1 MMLKRDIASQSEP
14 LKVPVVPILLISQ
27 GQMHH
32 AHSELRLRI
41 STVPADHFDFEG
53 RCCRVRSSESPC
65 IARTFR
71 HVVVP
76 LGWAGSVTPS
86 VHVMKTLV
94 RLRNYLLIA
103 AVTAVVVSIP
113 ISGRLKF
120 DQRIES
126 FFANDNPD
134 IRILQR
140 SRQDF
145 GGDEYV
151 VVAWTEDRLLNIDGE
166 YPRSLAAALEVDV
179 LHRVADDAAKRIR
192 DVTKELNQIPGVNAA
207 KTQQLPDLLDAALRL
222 KSNRRAVLR
231 LFEGTLI
238 GRDGRTT
245 SIVLE
250 LVPEA
255 ESRISRADT
264 LARIREVAESMP
276 ADVAVAGE
284 PVQVF
289 DMFRLV
295 EEDGQILFLVSL
307 VILSTVLVAMF
318 SSLRWLLAPVGL
330 LLGSM
335 AVTPAMVATF
345 SSLRWVLAPVGLVLG
360 SVVATRAILYL
371 VGAQLSMVSSMLNSL
386 VTVIGIATCMH
397 VIVHYREL
405 RRGLSLQIGESEQ
418 APDFPAVAQQ
428 TLSEMA
434 APIFWTCVTTAVGFG
449 SLLVSQITP
458 VRSFSVM
465 MCLATGVVLLG
476 CFCIFPATL
485 GSGSRLTPPA
495 SVPMERWLDRALQ
508 LTCRVVEQK
517 PRLTGLICVTLFAVA
532 LPGVF
537 RLTIETDFSK
547 NFKESSSI
555 IQSLR
560 FVESRLGGAGSWEV
574 SFDTPE
580 NLTDDFLNVI
590 KELTEELRELTTADD
605 SIRILS
611 LTDVSSLPPRFLGPV
626 KTLEKATRKQPR
638 LIESFY
644 NQKNRRMRIV
654 LRSAEQQPS
663 KNKVAQI
670 SKIRT
675 CVREFFTGRPELL
688 QTSQPAASG
697 MFVLLAELIQSLLTD
712 QLRAFIVAT
721 AGILACM
728 TLAFRSLRIGLIS
741 LLPNVFPV
749 AMVMGGL
756 GWIGMPVNIGTAM
769 ITSVSMGLT
778 VDSTIHYI
786 TAFERARRTNSIT
799 EALHIAHS
807 GAGRAV
813 VFASLALVAG
823 FMVLTASRFVPL
835 VYFGALLS
843 VSMIGGIFGDLVL
856 LPLLLRW
863 TTPVSSRD
871 IAAQVEIQQ
880 IN

>member
-1 MMLKRDIASQSEP
+1 
-14 LKVPVVPILLISQ
+14 
-27 GQMHH
+27 
-32 AHSELRLRI
+32 
-41 STVPADHFDFEG
+41 
-53 RCCRVRSSESPC
+53 
-65 IARTFR
+65 
-71 HVVVP
+71 
-76 LGWAGSVTPS
+76 
-86 VHVMKTLV
+86 MKTLIL
-94 RLRNYLLIA
+94 LRNYLLLA
-103 AVTAVVVSIP
+103 AVIAVLVSIP
-113 ISGRLKF
+113 ISGRLEF

-126 FFANDNPD
+126 FFADDNPD
-134 IRILQR
+134 IRILHR
-140 SRQDF
+140 SRLDF
-145 GGDEYV
+145 GGDEFV
-151 VVAWTEDRLLNIDGE
+151 VVAWTEDRLLSIGGP
-166 YPRSLAAALEVDV
+166 YPPSLAAALEIDV
-179 LHRVADDAAKRIR
+179 LHRVDSNAALRIR
-192 DVTKELNQIPGVNAA
+192 SITKQLNQIPGVNAE
-207 KTQQLPDLLDAALRL
+207 KTQQLPDLLDIAL
-222 KSNRRAVLR
+222 KFKPNRRAVLR

-238 GRDGRTT
+238 GRDARTT
-245 SIVLE
+245 GIVLE
-250 LVPEA
+250 LMPEA
-255 ESRISRADT
+255 EAGVSRAET
-264 LARIREVAESMP
+264 LARIRAVAKSMS

-307 VILSTVLVAMF
+307 AILSTVLVAM
-318 SSLRWLLAPVGL
+318 
-330 LLGSM
+330 
-335 AVTPAMVATF
+335 F

-360 SVVATRAILYL
+360 SVVVTRAILYL

-386 VTVIGIATCMH
+386 VTVIGIATSMH
-397 VIVHYREL
+397 VIVHYRDL
-405 RRGLSLQIGESEQ
+405 RRSFALRIGDSEQ
-418 APDFPAVAQQ
+418 PPDFPAVARQ

-476 CFCIFPATL
+476 CFFIFPATL
-485 GSGSRLTPPA
+485 GSGSRLKPPA
-495 SVPMERWLDRALQ
+495 SVPMERWLDRVLQ

-517 PRLTGLICVTLFAVA
+517 PRLTGLICVTLFAAA

-537 RLTIETDFSK
+537 RLTIETDFSR

-555 IQSLR
+555 VQSLR

-580 NLTDDFLNVI
+580 NLTDDFLNAI

-638 LIESFY
+638 LIESFH
-644 NQKNRRMRIV
+644 NQNNRRMRIV
-654 LRSAEQQPS
+654 LRSVEQQS
-663 KNKVAQI
+663 SENKIAQI
-670 SKIRT
+670 AKIRT
-675 CVREFFTGRPELL
+675 CVREFFAGRPEL
-688 QTSQPAASG
+688 SQATPPAASG
-697 MFVLLAELIQSLLTD
+697 LFVLLAEVIQSLLAD

-728 TLAFRSLRIGLIS
+728 TIAFRSIRIGVIS
-741 LLPNVFPV
+741 LLPNIFPV
-749 AMVMGGL
+749 AMVMGTL

-786 TAFERARRTNSIT
+786 TAFERARRKTSVT
-799 EALHIAHS
+799 AALQIAHA

-813 VFASLALVAG
+813 VFASLALIAG
-823 FMVLTASRFVPL
+823 FLVLTASRFVPL

-843 VSMIGGIFGDLVL
+843 LSMIGGIFGDLVL

-863 TTPVSSRD
+863 TTPVSSPD
-871 IAAQVEIQQ
+871 IDVPAKTPDVV
-880 IN
+880 

>member
-1 MMLKRDIASQSEP
+1 
-14 LKVPVVPILLISQ
+14 
-27 GQMHH
+27 
-32 AHSELRLRI
+32 
-41 STVPADHFDFEG
+41 
-53 RCCRVRSSESPC
+53 
-65 IARTFR
+65 
-71 HVVVP
+71 
-76 LGWAGSVTPS
+76 
-86 VHVMKTLV
+86 MKTLIL
-94 RLRNYLLIA
+94 LRNYLLLA
-103 AVTAVVVSIP
+103 AVIAVLVSIP
-113 ISGRLKF
+113 ISGRLEF

-126 FFANDNPD
+126 FFADDNPD
-134 IRILQR
+134 IRLLRR

-145 GGDEYV
+145 GGDEFV
-151 VVAWTEDRLLNIDGE
+151 VVAWTEDRLLDIEGD
-166 YPRSLAAALEVDV
+166 YPVSLAAALEINV
-179 LHRVADDAAKRIR
+179 LHRVDADVARRIHA
-192 DVTKELNQIPGVNAA
+192 TTAQLNQIPGVNAE
-207 KTQQLPDLLDAALRL
+207 KTQQLPDMRDLRDPDL
-222 KSNRRAVLR
+222 RFRNTRKAVFR

-245 SIVLE
+245 GIVLE
-250 LVPEA
+250 LMSEA
-255 ESRISRADT
+255 EAGISRAET
-264 LARIREVAESMP
+264 LAQIRAVAESMP

-307 VILSTVLVAMF
+307 AILSTVLVAMF
-318 SSLRWLLAPVGL
+318 R
-330 LLGSM
+330 
-335 AVTPAMVATF
+335 
-345 SSLRWVLAPVGLVLG
+345 SLRWVLAPVGLVLG

-397 VIVHYREL
+397 VIVHYRDL
-405 RRGLSLQIGESEQ
+405 RRDMSLQPTDSN
-418 APDFPAVAQQ
+418 AKSDFPAVARQ
-428 TLSEMA
+428 TLTDMA

-458 VRSFSVM
+458 VRSFSIM

-476 CFCIFPATL
+476 CFIILPATL
-485 GSGSRLTPPA
+485 GSGSRLRPPA
-495 SVPMERWLDRALQ
+495 NVPMERWLDRALRV
-508 LTCRVVEQK
+508 TCRGVEQK
-517 PRLTGLICVTLFAVA
+517 PLLTAVICLVLFVA
-532 LPGVF
+532 AIPGVF

-555 IQSLR
+555 VQSLK
-560 FVESRLGGAGSWEV
+560 FIESRLGGAGSWEV

-580 NLTDDFLNVI
+580 KLTDDFLNVV
-590 KELTEELRELTTADD
+590 KELTEELRALTMDDD

-611 LTDVSSLPPRFLGPV
+611 LTDVLSLPPRGVLGPV

-638 LIESFY
+638 LIETLY
-644 NQKNRRMRIV
+644 NEKLRRMRIV
-654 LRSAEQQPS
+654 LRSIEQQS
-663 KNKVAQI
+663 SENKVAQI
-670 SKIRT
+670 AKIRT
-675 CVREFFTGRPELL
+675 CVREFFASRPELS
-688 QTSQPAASG
+688 QTTTPAASG
-697 MFVLLAELIQSLLTD
+697 MFVLLAELIQSLLDD
-712 QLRAFIVAT
+712 QLRSFVVAT
-721 AGILACM
+721 VGILACM
-728 TLAFRSLRIGLIS
+728 TIAFRSLRIGLIS
-741 LLPNVFPV
+741 LLPNIFPV
-749 AMVMGGL
+749 AMVMGTL

-786 TAFERARRTNSIT
+786 TAFERARRTTSVT
-799 EALHIAHS
+799 EALQIAHA

-843 VSMIGGIFGDLVL
+843 LSMIGGIFGDLVL

-871 IAAQVEIQQ
+871 IAMQTESPDGPQTQ
-880 IN
+880 SS

>member
-1 MMLKRDIASQSEP
+1 
-14 LKVPVVPILLISQ
+14 
-27 GQMHH
+27 
-32 AHSELRLRI
+32 
-41 STVPADHFDFEG
+41 
-53 RCCRVRSSESPC
+53 
-65 IARTFR
+65 
-71 HVVVP
+71 
-76 LGWAGSVTPS
+76 
-86 VHVMKTLV
+86 MKTLIL
-94 RLRNYLLIA
+94 LRNYLLLA
-103 AVTAVVVSIP
+103 AVIAVLVSIP
-113 ISGRLKF
+113 ISGRLEF

-126 FFANDNPD
+126 FFADDNPD
-134 IRILQR
+134 IRILHR
-140 SRQDF
+140 SRLDF
-145 GGDEYV
+145 GGDEFV
-151 VVAWTEDRLLNIDGE
+151 VVAWTEDRLLSIGGP
-166 YPRSLAAALEVDV
+166 YPPSLAAALEIDV
-179 LHRVADDAAKRIR
+179 LHRVDSNAAMRIR
-192 DVTKELNQIPGVNAA
+192 SITKQLNQIPGVNAE
-207 KTQQLPDLLDAALRL
+207 KTQQLPDLLDIAL
-222 KSNRRAVLR
+222 KFKPNRRAVLR

-238 GRDGRTT
+238 GRDARTT
-245 SIVLE
+245 GIVLE
-250 LVPEA
+250 LMPEA
-255 ESRISRADT
+255 EAGVSRAET
-264 LARIREVAESMP
+264 LARIRAVAKSMS

-307 VILSTVLVAMF
+307 AILSTVLVAM
-318 SSLRWLLAPVGL
+318 
-330 LLGSM
+330 
-335 AVTPAMVATF
+335 F

-360 SVVATRAILYL
+360 SVVVTRAILYL

-386 VTVIGIATCMH
+386 VTVIGIATSMH
-397 VIVHYREL
+397 VIVHYRDL
-405 RRGLSLQIGESEQ
+405 RRSFALRIGDSEQ
-418 APDFPAVAQQ
+418 PPDFPAVARQ

-476 CFCIFPATL
+476 CFFIFPATL
-485 GSGSRLTPPA
+485 GSGSRLKPPA
-495 SVPMERWLDRALQ
+495 SVPMERWLDRVLQ

-517 PRLTGLICVTLFAVA
+517 PRLTGLICVTLFAAA

-537 RLTIETDFSK
+537 RLTIETDFSR

-555 IQSLR
+555 VQSLR

-580 NLTDDFLNVI
+580 NLTDDFLNAI

-638 LIESFY
+638 LIESFH
-644 NQKNRRMRIV
+644 NQNNRRMRIV
-654 LRSAEQQPS
+654 LRSVEQQS
-663 KNKVAQI
+663 SENKIAQI
-670 SKIRT
+670 AKIRT
-675 CVREFFTGRPELL
+675 CVREFFAGRPEL
-688 QTSQPAASG
+688 SQATPPAASG
-697 MFVLLAELIQSLLTD
+697 LFVLLAEVIQSLLAD

-728 TLAFRSLRIGLIS
+728 TIAFRSIRIGVIS
-741 LLPNVFPV
+741 LLPNIFPV
-749 AMVMGGL
+749 AMVMGTL

-786 TAFERARRTNSIT
+786 TAFERARRKTSVT
-799 EALHIAHS
+799 AALQIAHA

-813 VFASLALVAG
+813 VFASLALIAG
-823 FMVLTASRFVPL
+823 FLVLTASRFVPL

-843 VSMIGGIFGDLVL
+843 LSMIGGIFGDLVL

-863 TTPVSSRD
+863 TTPVSSPD
-871 IAAQVEIQQ
+871 IDVPAKTPDVV
-880 IN
+880 